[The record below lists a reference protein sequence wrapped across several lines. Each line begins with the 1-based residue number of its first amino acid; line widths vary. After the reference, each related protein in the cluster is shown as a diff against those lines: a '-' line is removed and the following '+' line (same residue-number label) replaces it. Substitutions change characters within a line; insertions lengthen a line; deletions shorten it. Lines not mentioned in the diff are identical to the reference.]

1 MKGEDIMG
9 KRTFLRNLKKV
20 IEGIPELDLPA
31 NIVAVYAFGG
41 MPREKKIL

>member
-1 MKGEDIMG
+1 MG

-31 NIVAVYAFGG
+31 NIVAVYYAFGG
-41 MPREKKIL
+41 MPREKKSL